1 MIFEDFMKIHLRRS
15 PEYPLCPGWVIL
27 GPMAAQ
33 PPTTN
38 RPTGRILVVDD
49 EQPLAQMVATYLDR
63 AGFSVTQAHTG
74 PQALEEAR
82 RFAPDVIVLDLG
94 LPGMDGLEV
103 CRQIR
108 SFSDCYILMLTA
120 RGSEDD
126 KITGLTAGADDYIT
140 KPFSIR
146 ELVTRIH
153 AVLRRPR
160 ATTMAAPLRVGELV
174 IDALAHEVRV
184 GGVLVDLTRTEC
196 ELLLVLALRRGQ
208 VLSRKDLVTDVWN
221 TSWVGDERIID
232 VHIGNIRRKLGTDS
246 QGRGFIETV
255 RGVGYRMGQA

>member
-1 MIFEDFMKIHLRRS
+1 
-15 PEYPLCPGWVIL
+15 
-27 GPMAAQ
+27 MAAQ
-33 PPTTN
+33 PSTTN
-38 RPTGRILVVDD
+38 RSAGRVLVVDD
-49 EQPLAQMVATYLDR
+49 EKPLVQMVATYLER
-63 AGFSVTQAHTG
+63 AGFSVAQAHTG

-82 RFAPDVIVLDLG
+82 RFSPDVIVLDLG
-94 LPGMDGLEV
+94 LPGMDGLQV
-103 CRQIR
+103 CRQVR
-108 SFSDCYILMLTA
+108 AFSDCYILMLTA

-160 ATTMAAPLRVGELV
+160 ATTMTTPLTVGELV
-174 IDALAHEVRV
+174 LDAIAHEVRV
-184 GGVLVDLTRTEC
+184 GGTLIDLTRTEF
-196 ELLLVLALRRGQ
+196 ELLLVLALHRGQ
-208 VLSRKDLVTDVWN
+208 VLSRHQLVTDVWD

-232 VHIGNIRRKLGTDS
+232 VHIGNLRRKLGTDS

>member
-1 MIFEDFMKIHLRRS
+1 MVSHT
-15 PEYPLCPGWVIL
+15 
-27 GPMAAQ
+27 MAAGH
-33 PPTTN
+33 PA
-38 RPTGRILVVDD
+38 GRVLIVDD
-49 EQPLAQMVATYLDR
+49 EKPLAQMVATYLDR

-94 LPGMDGLEV
+94 LPGMDGLEI
-103 CRQIR
+103 CRQVR
-108 SFSDCYILMLTA
+108 AFSDCYILMLTA

-126 KITGLTAGADDYIT
+126 KITGLTSGADDYIT

-160 ATTMAAPLRVGELV
+160 ATTMTTPLTVGELV

-184 GGVLVDLTRTEC
+184 RGMLVDLTRTEC
-196 ELLLVLALRRGQ
+196 ELLLVLARRSGQ
-208 VLSRKDLVTDVWN
+208 ALSRHELVTDVWD

-232 VHIGNIRRKLGTDS
+232 VHIGNLRRKLGTDS

-255 RGVGYRMGQA
+255 RGVGYRMGRA